1 MVYLLDTP
9 FSKVAVDTVNL
20 ATVPRALPIHQNRT
34 ASPAYYQF
42 VSTTIPDPATLE
54 RDDRLAVAG
63 YALLALVFAVSIA
76 LI

>member
-9 FSKVAVDTVNL
+9 FTKVAVDTVNL
-20 ATVPRALPIHQNRT
+20 ATVPRALPNPLNRT
-34 ASPAYYQF
+34 AAPAYYQF
-42 VSTTIPDPATLE
+42 VSTSIPDPATLE

-63 YALLALVFAVSIA
+63 YALLAVVFIASIA